1 MFVRGF
7 LVLSVLLCGCAPD
20 TAPPAENVTTPD
32 AIAPFSEVTLAASES
47 IAAEAI
53 REVVAEISAD
63 RYQGRG
69 PGSEG
74 DRAARAYLASRLAAA
89 GFRPGAANGGW
100 EQPFGLVGIRA
111 AQPPSWAFTDEAGDL
126 ALNQSD
132 DFIVASGVQAEVA
145 SVADAEV
152 VFVGYGIQAPEYD
165 WDDFKGADLEGKVL
179 LMLNNDPDW
188 DPDLF
193 EGETRLYY
201 GRWTYKYE
209 SAARQGA
216 VGAIIIHTTPSAG
229 YPWQVVQTSWS
240 GEQFELPAG
249 EEPRLQVAAWVT
261 EAAARALVGRAELNL
276 DTLIAAAREP
286 DFEPVPLQLL
296 TSIELRNSLSQT
308 TTANVI
314 GLLDGSDPELA
325 DEVVVYMAHH
335 DHLGVAE
342 PSAGDEPNLD
352 RIYNGARDNGLGVA
366 VVTAIADSLAALPE
380 RPRRSTLVA
389 FVGAEEQGLL
399 GSKFLAAEPVVPAGR
414 MAALLNFDGGNIW
427 GRTSDISF
435 VGYGK
440 STLDD
445 VADIVAS
452 HQGRVVRPDQYPDR
466 GYYYRSDQFSLAQI
480 GVPGIFLRGG
490 SDFIGRPAGWGEERL
505 VAYESENYHQP
516 SDELTDD
523 WDFSGLVEDA
533 RFGFLAGLL
542 IANSEELPAWRPGDE
557 FEAARLEALDAL

>member
-1 MFVRGF
+1 
-7 LVLSVLLCGCAPD
+7 VLLCGCTPD
-20 TAPPAENVTTPD
+20 SAPPADSSP
-32 AIAPFSEVTLAASES
+32 AIDSVPLFSAPILAASES
-47 IAAEAI
+47 ITAEAI

-63 RYQGRG
+63 RYAGRG

-74 DRAARAYLASRLAAA
+74 DVAARAYLANRLEAA
-89 GFRPGAANGGW
+89 GFRPGAADGSW

-111 AQPPSWAFTDEAGDL
+111 DQPSSWSFTDGAGDL
-126 ALNQSD
+126 VLNQSD
-132 DFIVASGVQAEVA
+132 DSIVASGVQASVA
-145 SVADAEV
+145 SVSDAEV

-165 WDDFKGADLEGKVL
+165 WDDYKDADLEGKVL

-188 DPDLF
+188 DPELF
-193 EGETRLYY
+193 DGETRLYY

-216 VGAIIIHTTPSAG
+216 AGAIIIHTTPSAG
-229 YPWQVVQTSWS
+229 YPWQVVQTSWT

-249 EEPRLQVAAWVT
+249 DEPRLQVAAWVT
-261 EAAARALVGRAELNL
+261 EEAARALVDRADL
-276 DTLIAAAREP
+276 DLDALVAAAREP
-286 DFEPVPLQLL
+286 EFIPVPLQLQ
-296 TSIELRNSLSQT
+296 TSIELQNSLSQT

-342 PSAGDEPNLD
+342 RAPDDDPGVD
-352 RIYNGARDNGLGVA
+352 RIYNGARDNGIGVA
-366 VVTAIADSLAALPE
+366 VVTAIAGSLAALPE
-380 RPRRSTLVA
+380 RSRRSTLVA

-399 GSKFLAAEPVVPAGR
+399 GSKYLAAEPVVPAGR

-445 VADIVAS
+445 VADTVAS
-452 HQGRVVRPDQYPDR
+452 YQGRTVRPDQYPDR

-490 SDFIGRPAGWGEERL
+490 SEFIGRPPGWGEQQL
-505 VAYESENYHQP
+505 LAYERENYHQP

-523 WDFSGLVEDA
+523 WEFSGLVEDA
-533 RFGFLAGLL
+533 RFGFLAGVL
-542 IANSEELPAWRPGDE
+542 IANGDGLPAWLPGDE
-557 FEAARLEALDAL
+557 FEAARLQALDAL

>member
-1 MFVRGF
+1 
-7 LVLSVLLCGCAPD
+7 LLCGCTPD
-20 TAPPAENVTTPD
+20 SAPPADSSP
-32 AIAPFSEVTLAASES
+32 AIDSVPLFTAPILAASES
-47 IAAEAI
+47 ITAEAI

-63 RYQGRG
+63 RYAGRG

-74 DRAARAYLASRLAAA
+74 DVAARAYLASRLEAA
-89 GFRPGAANGGW
+89 GFRPGAADGSW

-111 AQPPSWAFTDEAGDL
+111 DQPSSWGFTDGAGDL
-126 ALNQSD
+126 VLNQSD
-132 DFIVASGVQAEVA
+132 DFIVASGVQASVA
-145 SVADAEV
+145 SVSDAEV

-165 WDDFKGADLEGKVL
+165 WDDYKDADLEGKVL

-188 DPDLF
+188 DPELF
-193 EGETRLYY
+193 DGETRLYY

-216 VGAIIIHTTPSAG
+216 AGAIIIHTTPSAG
-229 YPWQVVQTSWS
+229 YPWQVVQTSWT

-249 EEPRLQVAAWVT
+249 DEPRLQVAAWVT
-261 EAAARALVGRAELNL
+261 EEAARALVDRADL
-276 DTLIAAAREP
+276 DLDALIAAAREP
-286 DFEPVPLQLL
+286 EFVPVPLQLQ
-296 TSIELRNSLSQT
+296 TSIELQNSLSQT

-314 GLLDGSDPELA
+314 GLLDGSDPGLA

-342 PSAGDEPNLD
+342 QAPDDDPGGD
-352 RIYNGARDNGLGVA
+352 RIYNGARDNGIGVA
-366 VVTAIADSLAALPE
+366 VVTAIAGSLAALPE

-399 GSKFLAAEPVVPAGR
+399 GSKYLAAEPVVPAGR

-445 VADIVAS
+445 VADTVAS
-452 HQGRVVRPDQYPDR
+452 YQGRTVRPDQYPDR

-490 SDFIGRPAGWGEERL
+490 SEFIGRPAGWGEQQLLGYER
-505 VAYESENYHQP
+505 ENYHQP

-523 WDFSGLVEDA
+523 WEFSGLVEDA
-533 RFGFLAGLL
+533 RFGFLAGVL
-542 IANSEELPAWRPGDE
+542 IANGDGLPAWLPGDE